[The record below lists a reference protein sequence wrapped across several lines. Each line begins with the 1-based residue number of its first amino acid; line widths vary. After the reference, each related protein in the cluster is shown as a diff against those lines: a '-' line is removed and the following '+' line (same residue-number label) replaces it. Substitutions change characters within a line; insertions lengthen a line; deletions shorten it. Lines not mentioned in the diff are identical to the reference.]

1 MQVIWYTTGMAS
13 SQMRRLAALATT
25 LLLAAALVAPA
36 TAAAHGIQ
44 GRAEDLPIPIRAF
57 YWAAAIVLVV
67 SFVGLAI
74 GWKRPLLA
82 ALLARRARPVTLG
95 PIARGLLVAG
105 RVASV
110 ALLLL
115 VVATGLFGTDDLNAN
130 FAPIWVFVVWWI
142 GIAVLAATVGDWW
155 RAVHPV
161 AVIARLLAI
170 PADTHRMPPRW
181 GLWPAF
187 AALLAFC
194 WLELVYPT
202 AAHADLLAV
211 LVAFWAMGTLLA
223 MRSYGIDPVLD
234 RVEPFAAYTNVI
246 GRLGVFGRGVDG
258 QLERRPLVLGV
269 LRQPPVAGLAAFTG
283 LLIGSVSYDGLSRTL
298 WWKQRVNEGV
308 LRLVDRRLDA
318 KDAQLVYGTFGLVM
332 MVLLAI
338 GAFVLLA
345 RVADIVGKLPRDSR
359 FGPGAIAFAPSL
371 IPIAIAYVVAHY
383 FSYFWFQS
391 QQIIRLASDPFGSG
405 RDLFGT
411 AGFEVDFTT
420 LSAEAIWIV
429 QVTAIVVGHVVALV
443 LAHDR
448 ALEIEAETE
457 NAHAVRS
464 QWPMLALMV
473 VYTIGGL
480 YFLSEGL
487 NA

>member
-1 MQVIWYTTGMAS
+1 MARARHTCS
-13 SQMRRLAALATT
+13 LATT
-25 LLLAAALVAPA
+25 LLLTAAFALPA
-36 TAAAHGIQ
+36 GAAAHGIQ

-67 SFVGLAI
+67 SFVVLAV
-74 GWKRPLLA
+74 GWKRPILA
-82 ALLARRARPVTLG
+82 GRLTRRARPLQPG
-95 PIARGLLVAG
+95 PVARALLAAA
-105 RVASV
+105 RAASV
-110 ALLLL
+110 ALLVL
-115 VVATGLFGTDDLNAN
+115 VFWTAAFGTTDLNEN

-142 GIAVLAATVGDWW
+142 GIAVLAATIGDFW

-161 AVIARLLAI
+161 AVLARLLAI
-170 PADTHRMPPRW
+170 PADTGRLPVRW
-181 GLWPAF
+181 GVWPAF
-187 AALLAFC
+187 VLLLAFC

-202 AAHADLLAV
+202 AANAHLLGA
-211 LVAFWAMGTLLA
+211 LVAAWTFGTLVA
-223 MRSYGIDPVLD
+223 MRAWGIDPVLD
-234 RVEPFAAYTNVI
+234 RVEPFSAYTNVL
-246 GRLGVFGRGVDG
+246 GRLGVIGRDTTG
-258 QLERRPLVLGV
+258 QLERRPAILGV
-269 LRQPPVAGLAAFTG
+269 LRQAPTPGLAAFTG

-298 WWKQRVNEGV
+298 WWKQRVGDGV
-308 LRLVDRRLDA
+308 LRLVDRGVDA
-318 KDAQLVYGTFGLVM
+318 RDAQLIYGTFGLLL
-332 MVLLAI
+332 MVALAI
-338 GAFVLLA
+338 GAFIALA
-345 RVADIVGKLPRDSR
+345 RIADIVGRLPRSSR

-405 RDLFGT
+405 RDIFGT
-411 AGFEVDFTT
+411 ADFETDYST

-429 QVTAIVVGHVVALV
+429 QVAAIVIGHVVALV

-448 ALEIEAETE
+448 ALEIEHESAS
-457 NAHAVRS
+457 ADAVRS

-487 NA
+487 NS

>member
-1 MQVIWYTTGMAS
+1 MTRARTIGTIAAS
-13 SQMRRLAALATT
+13 LCAAALAMPTF
-25 LLLAAALVAPA
+25 
-36 TAAAHGIQ
+36 AAAHGIQ

-57 YWAAAIVLVV
+57 YWAAALVLVV
-67 SFVGLAI
+67 SFVVLAV
-74 GWKRPLLA
+74 GWRRPLLA
-82 ALLARRARPVTLG
+82 SALQRRARPISPG
-95 PIARGLLVAG
+95 PIARGLLLLA
-105 RVASV
+105 RIASV
-110 ALLLL
+110 ALLVL
-115 VVATGLFGTDDLNAN
+115 VFWTATFGSTDLNDN

-161 AVIARLLAI
+161 ASLARLLAI
-170 PADTHRMPPRW
+170 PADTNRLPARV
-181 GLWPAF
+181 GVWPAF
-187 AALLAFC
+187 VLLLGFC

-202 AAHADLLAV
+202 AANAHLLGA
-211 LVAFWAMGTLLA
+211 LVGAWTILTLLA
-223 MRSYGIDPVLD
+223 MRAWGIEAVLD
-234 RVEPFAAYTNVI
+234 RVEPFAAYTNVL
-246 GRLGVFGRGVDG
+246 GRLGVFGRDAAGG
-258 QLERRPLVLGV
+258 IERRPPVLGA
-269 LRQPPVAGLAAFTG
+269 LRQVPTAGLAAFTG

-298 WWKQRVNEGV
+298 WWKQRAGDAV
-308 LRLVDRRLDA
+308 LRLVDRGVSAR
-318 KDAQLVYGTFGLVM
+318 DAQLVYGTFGLLA
-332 MVLLAI
+332 MVALAI
-338 GAFVLLA
+338 GAFILLA
-345 RVADIVGKLPRDSR
+345 RIADIVGNLPRTSR

-391 QQIIRLASDPFGSG
+391 QQVIRLASDPFGSG

-411 AGFEVDFTT
+411 ADFQTDYST

-429 QVTAIVVGHVVALV
+429 QVAAIVIGHVIALV

-448 ALEIEAETE
+448 ALEIEHESET
-457 NAHAVRS
+457 AHAVRS

-487 NA
+487 NS

>member
-1 MQVIWYTTGMAS
+1 MMA
-13 SQMRRLAALATT
+13 RIRYIGA
-25 LLLAAALVAPA
+25 LAAASLLALPA

-44 GRAEDLPIPIRAF
+44 GKAEDLPIPIRAF

-67 SFVGLAI
+67 SFAGLAI
-74 GWKRPLLA
+74 GWRRPVLA
-82 ALLARRARPVTLG
+82 DLLARRARPVTPG
-95 PIARGLLVAG
+95 RIARTLLAIA

-110 ALLLL
+110 GVL
-115 VVATGLFGTDDLNAN
+115 VLVFWTAVFGTTDLNEN

-161 AVIARLLAI
+161 ATLARLLAI
-170 PADTHRMPPRW
+170 PADTGRLPARW
-181 GLWPAF
+181 GVWPAF
-187 AALLAFC
+187 VLLLVFC

-202 AAHADLLAV
+202 AANAQLLGV
-211 LVAFWAMGTLLA
+211 LVAAWTIGTLLA
-223 MRSYGIDPVLD
+223 MRAFGIDPVLD
-234 RVEPFAAYTNVI
+234 RVEPFAAYTNVL
-246 GRLGVFGRGVDG
+246 GRLGILGRDAAGR
-258 QLERRPLVLGV
+258 LERRPPVLGV
-269 LRQPPVAGLAAFTG
+269 LRQVPTAGLAAFTG

-298 WWKQRVNEGV
+298 WWKQRAGDGV
-308 LRLVDRRLDA
+308 LRLVERGMDA
-318 KDAQLVYGTFGLVM
+318 RDAQLIYGTFGLLVM
-332 MVLLAI
+332 VGIAI
-338 GAFVLLA
+338 GAFVLFA
-345 RVADIVGKLPRDSR
+345 RIADVVGRLPRTSR
-359 FGPGAIAFAPSL
+359 FGRGAIAFAPSL

-391 QQIIRLASDPFGSG
+391 QQVIRLASDPFGSG

-411 AGFEVDFTT
+411 VDFQVDYST

-429 QVTAIVVGHVVALV
+429 QVVAIVVGHVIALA

-448 ALEIEAETE
+448 ALEIEAESE
-457 NAHAVRS
+457 VANAVRS